1 MNAPRPRSQINGLA
15 IAAIAGVALF
25 AVLVALIPVIKD
37 GYSPVEDAIS
47 NAAVGSYGYLQTI
60 AFFAL
65 GLGSLTLAQGL
76 WRALEGRSA
85 RIGSALIG
93 LWGLGIVLA
102 GVFPADLTPEPET
115 TSGTIHIVVSLLGFV
130 AVIVGMLVLSAVF
143 RKRPTWHSLWPTS
156 SVVGVAALIA
166 FLVTGATQD
175 SDWWGVAQRVFV
187 ALVLL
192 WLLLAATRL
201 RAMARRAG

>member
-1 MNAPRPRSQINGLA
+1 MVKRRTMNAPRPRSQINGLA

-93 LWGLGIVLA
+93 LWGLGSFSQ
-102 GVFPADLTPEPET
+102 GSSPP
-115 TSGTIHIVVSLLGFV
+115 TSH
-130 AVIVGMLVLSAVF
+130 LS
-143 RKRPTWHSLWPTS
+143 RKRRP
-156 SVVGVAALIA
+156 
-166 FLVTGATQD
+166 
-175 SDWWGVAQRVFV
+175 
-187 ALVLL
+187 
-192 WLLLAATRL
+192 
-201 RAMARRAG
+201 ARST